1 MKILKRPLC
10 PTDRT
15 VMLARIGQRRL
26 KPVPVDGDWCHERS
40 KTKTFNIERL
50 LSQRLKR
57 FSGILILTMLVQLY
71 ESQKVSFKEFIS
83 LAYLESS
90 KSPDKTPHLYL
101 RDDFYLNKKY

>member
-71 ESQKVSFKEFIS
+71 ESQKLKCPA
-83 LAYLESS
+83 LCLESS